1 MNRLLQSSQFH
12 PENNPFL
19 AEIFSDY
26 VLETILSELIE
37 FVLEQYPDQLHCAVI
52 SAYLIPAKNYVSVLN
67 NREYYK
73 IESNYPNFIKV
84 EETNG

>member
-12 PENNPFL
+12 PKNNPLL

-26 VLETILSELIE
+26 GLETILSELIE

-73 IESNYPNFIKV
+73 IESNYPNFTKV
-84 EETNG
+84 EEPNG

>member
-1 MNRLLQSSQFH
+1 MNRLSQSSQFH

-26 VLETILSELIE
+26 GLETILSELME
-37 FVLEQYPDQLHCAVI
+37 FVLEQYPNQLHCAVI
-52 SAYLIPAKNYVSVLN
+52 AAYLIPAKNYVSVLN
-67 NREYYK
+67 NRECSK
-73 IESNYPNFIKV
+73 IQSNYSNFTKV

>member
-1 MNRLLQSSQFH
+1 MNQLSQSGQFH
-12 PENNPFL
+12 PENNPCL

-26 VLETILSELIE
+26 GLEKILSELIE

-67 NREYYK
+67 NREYYN
-73 IESNYPNFIKV
+73 IESNYPNFTKV
-84 EETNG
+84 EEPNG